1 MDTST
6 ILNLILSLGA
16 STILGVIAF
25 FLKRS
30 FNRLD
35 GCEGELKS
43 VRENTVSK
51 SEHEEDMRSCRF
63 AIQEIRDSYTP
74 LPVHDKAYDECRN
87 DIKHIKE
94 DYITRED
101 FYREQGKT
109 DKKLDRIMDIL
120 LEMNG
125 GNKRE

>member
-1 MDTST
+1 MNEWTSMFLPIGAT
-6 ILNLILSLGA
+6 LI
-16 STILGVIAF
+16 IGVIGY

-30 FNRLD
+30 LFCRVD
-35 GCEGELKS
+35 GCEAELKT
-43 VRENTVSK
+43 VKENAVIKKDHT
-51 SEHEEDMRSCRF
+51 EDIKTCQ
-63 AIQEIRDSYTP
+63 AQIKEIRDSYTP
-74 LPVHDKAYDECRN
+74 LPVYNKDFDECRN

-125 GNKRE
+125 GGKRE